1 MELTWHV
8 FVLSFNMSNVFRLRS
23 SGTLYIIQ
31 YLKSVKCEMS
41 RVILTV
47 KVIQFFF
54 TFFVRSC
61 LTRYSFSYSWCGA
74 LCYLNVCYSNSFIFF
89 RNMYIQTFS
98 HLKNFLY
105 WCHIKKRWISPSSF
119 SRIIIQFS
127 IFTLTSSYCIK
138 MIKKCSSLSLIILMT
153 SKTLTPN
160 AFNILTPHLKCYIR
174 DNILIWT
181 TTTS

>member
-1 MELTWHV
+1 MGLTWHAY
-8 FVLSFNMSNVFRLRS
+8 VLSFNMSNVFRLRS

-74 LCYLNVCYSNSFIFF
+74 FCYLNVCYSDSFIFL
-89 RNMYIQTFS
+89 RNMYNQTFS

-105 WCHIKKRWISPSSF
+105 WCHIKKRWISPSSS
-119 SRIIIQFS
+119 SRITIQFS

-138 MIKKCSSLSLIILMT
+138 MIK
-153 SKTLTPN
+153 
-160 AFNILTPHLKCYIR
+160 
-174 DNILIWT
+174 
-181 TTTS
+181 